1 MEAWELSSKKSLQIQ
16 KTYEAL
22 FALEDLREIFRQSL
36 PTGLGDEE
44 QQRFSDTIT
53 RIKGAIDDLEK
64 GKAKPSCLKIGR
76 LDLRAREEE
85 FINIHPIQAAGRL
98 TPEARKAIISYG
110 DGYSTC
116 DYCRKPFRLDKI
128 TKPPIEE
135 FHSELAKFLNMDQAR
150 VVPGARRGFQA
161 VAQSLV
167 EKGDSVIVSSLAHY
181 TEFLAVEV
189 AGGVIKEV
197 PLNEKNLITAEATAQ
212 KIEDVQRETGRLPKL
227 VMIDYYDYQFANEH
241 DVRGIARVARQYG
254 VPFLL
259 NGAYAV
265 GVRPVDGKEIGAD
278 FVVGSGHKSMASAAP
293 SGVLAT
299 TDEWAPRIFR
309 TTQMTGDLTKRRF
322 GIKEVE
328 NMGCTLMGATLLS
341 MIASLPR
348 VRERTL
354 SWDEELQKSNWFLEQ
369 FQRVEGSR
377 VLSEW
382 PRRHTLTKVDTT
394 GSYDTVAKTHKRRG
408 FFFSDELKERGIA
421 GEFAGATR
429 TWKLNTY
436 GLTWDQI
443 RYTAESF
450 IEIAEKHGLRVN

>member
-1 MEAWELSSKKSLQIQ
+1 MSSKKSLQIQ

-22 FALEDLREIFRQSL
+22 FALEDIREIFRQSL
-36 PTGLGDEE
+36 PTGMSEDE
-44 QQRFSDTIT
+44 QQKFSNTIT
-53 RIKGAIDDLEK
+53 KIKGIIGDLETGE
-64 GKAKPSCLKIGR
+64 GKLTCQKIGK
-76 LDLRAREEE
+76 LDPRTREEE

-128 TKPPIEE
+128 TKPPIEA
-135 FHSELAKFLNMDQAR
+135 FHQELAKYLNMDQAR

-161 VAQSLV
+161 VTQSLV

-189 AGGVIKEV
+189 AGGVVKEV
-197 PLNEKNLITAEATAQ
+197 PLNEKNIVTGEAVAQ
-212 KIEDVQRETGRLPKL
+212 KIEAVQKETGKLPKL
-227 VMIDYYDYQFANEH
+227 IMIDYYDYQFANEH
-241 DVRGIARVARQYG
+241 DVYGIARVAKQYG
-254 VPFLL
+254 VPFLC

-265 GVRPVDGKEIGAD
+265 GIRPVDGKGIGAD
-278 FVVGSGHKSMASAAP
+278 FIIGSGHKSMASVAP

-299 TDEWAPRIFR
+299 TDEWAPRVFR
-309 TTQMTGDLTKRRF
+309 TTQMVGDLTKRKF

-328 NMGCTLMGATLLS
+328 NMGCTLMGGTLLS
-341 MIASLPR
+341 MIASFPH
-348 VRERTL
+348 VQERTAN
-354 SWDEELQKSNWFLEQ
+354 WDDELKKSNYFLEQ
-369 FQRVEGSR
+369 FQRIEGSR

-382 PRRHTLTKVDTT
+382 PRKHTLTKVDTT
-394 GSYDTVAKTHKRRG
+394 GSFDVVAKTHKRRG
-408 FFFSDELKERGIA
+408 FFFSDELKDHGIT

-443 RYTAESF
+443 KYTAESF
-450 IEIAEKHGLRVN
+450 IEIAEKYGLKVS

>member
-1 MEAWELSSKKSLQIQ
+1 MSEFRKSLQIQ

-36 PTGLGDEE
+36 PAGFDEK
-44 QQRFSDTIT
+44 QQEEFSNTIT
-53 RIKGAIDDLEK
+53 RIKGIISDLEK
-64 GKAKPSCLKIGR
+64 GEGKPACNRIGK
-76 LDLRAREEE
+76 LDPRTREEE

-128 TKPPIEE
+128 TRPPIEE
-135 FHSELAKFLNMDQAR
+135 FHQDLAKFLNMDQAR

-161 VAQSLV
+161 VTQSLV

-189 AGGVIKEV
+189 AGGIVKEV
-197 PLNEKNLITAEATAQ
+197 PLNENHIVTAEATAR
-212 KIEDVQRETGRLPKL
+212 KIEDVKSETGKLPAL
-227 VMIDYYDYQFANEH
+227 IMIDHFDYQFANEH
-241 DVRGIARVARQYG
+241 DINGIAKVAREYG
-254 VPFLL
+254 IPFLY
-259 NGAYAV
+259 NGAYTV
-265 GVRPVDGKEIGAD
+265 GVMPVDGRRIGAD
-278 FVVGSGHKSMASAAP
+278 FIVGSGHKSMASVAP

-299 TDEWAPRIFR
+299 TDEWAPKIFR
-309 TTQMTGDLTKRRF
+309 TTQMVGDLTKRKF
-322 GIKEVE
+322 GVKEVE

-341 MIASLPR
+341 MIASFPR
-348 VRERTL
+348 VQARTNQ
-354 SWDEELQKSNWFLEQ
+354 WDEEVEKSNYFLKQ
-369 FQRVEGSR
+369 FLQIDGSK

-382 PRRHTLTKVDTT
+382 PRKHTLTKVDTT
-394 GSYDTVAKTHKRRG
+394 GSFDVVAKTHKRRG
-408 FFFSDELKERGIA
+408 FFFSDELKEKGII

-436 GLTWDQI
+436 GQTWDQI
-443 RYTAESF
+443 KYTAESF
-450 IEIAEKHGLRVN
+450 LNIASKYGLKID